1 MTTLRRFVLIAATL
15 AFATLSGSSG
25 AEAAPA
31 RFNQYVGFGD
41 STQDSGYFR
50 YNTTG
55 SAANDQA
62 VAAAVA
68 QGASGAFVGPG
79 VVNSIIF
86 AGKYGLG
93 GGPIGG
99 GGSNYANGGAFTAPL
114 RASAGDPYLSGVA
127 YPTNIATDQ
136 QIQNYLVSTGGVAN
150 PKGIYMVKTG
160 DNDLNFVRVVE
171 SARPGWL
178 AANPTFLHD
187 VNVGL
192 VGNVAALQAA
202 GARTILVPNS
212 YNYAVFAGLGGSI
225 PDSLAAV
232 YARSCAYNNEK
243 WALLTQA
250 GVRFVPADID
260 SLMKLVVKNPTLFG
274 FTPASVLSANA
285 LSSSQSALLVSGA
298 DVTPAQMQSTLF
310 IGANGVHFTT
320 AGQQIEAD
328 YDSNLLNAP
337 VQMSLLTEA
346 PVQGGLA
353 RAATIQGQIDMSWK
367 HRGPNGINVWA
378 SGGGGALKIFN
389 APAFPDENG
398 NPIAGSVGVDY
409 QFGCGLILG
418 AAFTAATQT
427 QNFSMNGGHY
437 NETDEAVSLY
447 TAYKTGP
454 VWANVVAS
462 YGWNQDTIT
471 RPAQLGLYTDQNTAD
486 TTGQSL
492 ALALRLG
499 GDIHFGPVTTGP
511 VAGMVLQQVRI
522 KGFTETGASGVTA
535 LSFGEQTRYSTVS
548 QLGWR
553 VLADLGK
560 WQPFAEAAW
569 NHELANTDR
578 RIKAAITTAVA
589 APYAMDAAP
598 VATDWATASLG
609 ASYKINE
616 QWMLRGALSATAFNP
631 QTVSYGGEL
640 GVSVSF

>member
-1 MTTLRRFVLIAATL
+1 MKRVALVAALL
-15 AFATLSGSSG
+15 AFTALCTS
-25 AEAAPA
+25 AKADAASA
-31 RFNQYVGFGD
+31 RFTQYIGFGD

-55 SAANDQA
+55 SAASDQA

-79 VVNSIIF
+79 VVNSVIF
-86 AGKYGLG
+86 AAKYGLG
-93 GGPIGG
+93 GGSIGG
-99 GGSNYANGGAFTAPL
+99 GGTNYANGGAFTAPL
-114 RASAGDPYLSGVA
+114 RASAGDPYLSGVS
-127 YPTNIATDQ
+127 YPTNIATNQ
-136 QIQNYLVSTGGVAN
+136 QIQNYLASVGGVAN
-150 PKGIYMVKTG
+150 PNGVYMVKTG

-171 SARPGWL
+171 SLNPGWL

-187 VNVGL
+187 INTGL
-192 VGNVAALQAA
+192 AANVAALQAA

-225 PDSLAAV
+225 PDSNAAL
-232 YARSCAYNNEK
+232 YARSNAYNNDK
-243 WALLTQA
+243 WATLTQA
-250 GVRFVPADID
+250 GV
-260 SLMKLVVKNPTLFG
+260 LVVKNPGLFG
-274 FTPASVLSANA
+274 FTPASVLSANT
-285 LSSSQSALLVSGA
+285 LSPSLSPLLVSWA
-298 DVTPAQMQSTLF
+298 DVTPAQMQSNLF
-310 IGANGVHFTT
+310 VGANGVHFTT

-328 YDSNLLNAP
+328 YDSSLLNAP

-353 RAATIQGQIDMSWK
+353 RAATIQGQIDMSWQ

-378 SGGGGALKIFN
+378 SGGGGTLKVFN

-398 NPIAGSVGVDY
+398 NPIAGSVGADY

-418 AAFTAATQT
+418 AAFTAGYQT
-427 QNFSMNGGHY
+427 QNFSLNGGHY

-471 RPAQLGLYTDQNTAD
+471 RPVQLGLYTDQNTAD

-499 GDIHFGPVTTGP
+499 GDIHLGPVTTGP
-511 VAGMVLQQVRI
+511 VAGMVLQEVRI
-522 KGFTETGASGVTA
+522 KGFTETGASGATA
-535 LSFGEQTRYSTVS
+535 LTFAEQTRDSAVS

-553 VLADLGK
+553 VLADIGK

-569 NHELANTDR
+569 NHEWADTDR
-578 RIKAAITTAVA
+578 LVKASITTAVA
-589 APYAMDAAP
+589 APYSMAAAP
-598 VATDWATASLG
+598 VASDWATASVG
-609 ASYKINE
+609 TSYKINE
-616 QWMLRGALSATAFNP
+616 QWMLRGTLSAAFFNP
-631 QTVSYGGEL
+631 QQVSYGGEL